1 MPKRKVTYR
10 HYVAVVAV
18 AGLTTMIVW
27 ASGAFSRAAPTPYNN
42 QQLAQRLAVP
52 AYINPADDPATW
64 QQLVGSG
71 AGTVGLVVANVDSGP
86 GSAATAAWSGVL
98 HNAHAAGM
106 KVLGYVDTGYLGSPS
121 TAASGGLPT
130 RSGDSSMQAWLGQA
144 EADVDLWYE
153 YYGPDL
159 DGIFFDEAPDQC
171 GTTLAPTLYADG
183 YAALDAYVKQAHPG
197 ALTALNPGQ
206 AVPRC
211 FEDAADVLVTF
222 EGSYGDY
229 TAAASAANG
238 AYQPLTWTPADPQK
252 IWHIVYGVTGQDQ
265 MEQVMAL
272 SKSRNAGYVYVTDDL
287 LPNPYDTLPPAP
299 YWADEQVK
307 SYPYGNP
314 G

>member
-1 MPKRKVTYR
+1 
-10 HYVAVVAV
+10 
-18 AGLTTMIVW
+18 
-27 ASGAFSRAAPTPYNN
+27 
-42 QQLAQRLAVP
+42 
-52 AYINPADDPATW
+52 
-64 QQLVGSG
+64 
-71 AGTVGLVVANVDSGP
+71 
-86 GSAATAAWSGVL
+86 
-98 HNAHAAGM
+98 M

-211 FEDAADVLVTF
+211 FEDAADVLVTLRGQLRRLHRSGF
-222 EGSYGDY
+222 GGERR
-229 TAAASAANG
+229 
-238 AYQPLTWTPADPQK
+238 LPAPHVDAGGPQK